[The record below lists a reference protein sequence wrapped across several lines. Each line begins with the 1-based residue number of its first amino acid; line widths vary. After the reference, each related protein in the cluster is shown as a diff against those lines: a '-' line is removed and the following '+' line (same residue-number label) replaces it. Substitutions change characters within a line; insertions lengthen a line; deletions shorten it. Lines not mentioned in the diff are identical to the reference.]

1 MGSDL
6 LALALRRDA
15 ASRDELAARL
25 TTLRREQA
33 LDGRA
38 RIELEAL
45 LRELRDVV
53 SPPMRRTIEA
63 SLSES
68 ARIRTRD
75 DAAPRRP
82 EAQAWES
89 ELVGFA
95 VSCEADHLVRLAR
108 RPDLPPRVGGV
119 VAARGHWPA
128 LRALAGNRGAD
139 IGRSLL
145 LALSELALGDP
156 PLRGL
161 LIARHDLPEEAIS
174 RLWSHLSDEEKAQLL
189 LASAPYEERDLDEIL
204 DEAEL
209 HLHFTLRDGE
219 LPVSLASFSAKERAD
234 PDKAVEL
241 LCAKRRFVDLGRF
254 LAEHLDCELLACLNL
269 LAMPSSRGA
278 ALLCRAAGLR
288 RESYERI
295 VLLRQHQGWQRQS
308 ASGIGLETFDAMS
321 RSAARRLFALYAEAS
336 PE

>member
-6 LALALRRDA
+6 LTLALRRDA

-25 TTLRREQA
+25 TTLQREQA
-33 LDGRA
+33 LHGRA
-38 RIELEAL
+38 RIGLEAL

-53 SPPMRRTIEA
+53 SPLVRLTIEA

-75 DAAPRRP
+75 AASRGW
-82 EAQAWES
+82 EAEAWES
-89 ELVGFA
+89 ELVAFA

-145 LALSELALGDP
+145 LTLSELALGDP
-156 PLRGL
+156 PLRAL

-174 RLWSHLSDEEKAQLL
+174 RLWSHLSDDEKAQLL
-189 LASAPYEERDLDEIL
+189 LASAPYAECDLDEIL

-219 LPVSLASFSAKERAD
+219 LPVSLASFSAKERTD

-241 LCAKRRFVDLGRF
+241 LCAKQRFADLGRF

-321 RSAARRLFALYAEAS
+321 RSAARRVFALYAEAS